1 MAHVAQWKMD
11 RVEELSQ
18 ALTGRPVIGIVD
30 IHGIPAKQI
39 NKMRARLR
47 GRVDLH
53 VTKRTLISLALAK
66 AGEERPGIDELQ
78 DTLTGQVGLVLTD
91 ENPFK
96 LFQMMERT
104 KTPSPAKG
112 GELAPNDITIKAGD
126 TSFKPGPVVREFQK
140 VGIPAAIERGKVVV
154 KKDTVLVKEGEP
166 IPKDLASVLPR
177 LDILPLMLGLD
188 LKAVY
193 EDGTVYRPEV
203 LDVDLDG
210 LMGQVAHA
218 AAAAFNLA
226 VNSRYFNETTI
237 QPLLAK
243 GSAYALSLAVEAA
256 IMTPD
261 TVEPILAR
269 AAVRAMA
276 LASHVPDALDEEAKA
291 AIAGAAAAAPVVEE
305 AEEKATKDEGE
316 KKGDEKDEKK
326 DEEEEEEKVSED
338 TAAAGL
344 SSLFG

>member
-1 MAHVAQWKMD
+1 MD
-11 RVEELSQ
+11 RVEEISK
-18 ALTGRPVIGIVD
+18 ALTGRSVIGIVD

-53 VTKRTLISLALAK
+53 VTKRTLISLALER

-78 DTLTGQVGLVLTD
+78 DTLSGQVGLVLTD

-112 GELAPNDITIKAGD
+112 GELAPNDITVKAGD

-210 LMGQVAHA
+210 LMGQVAHG

-243 GSAYALSLAVEAA
+243 GSAYAMSLAVEAN

-269 AAVRAMA
+269 AAARAMA
-276 LASHVPDALDEEAKA
+276 LASHVPDALDEETRA
-291 AIAGAAAAAPVVEE
+291 AIAGAAAEPPAVEGAEEE
-305 AEEKATKDEGE
+305 APEGKE
-316 KKGDEKDEKK
+316 DKKDEKK
-326 DEEEEEEKVSED
+326 DEEEEKVSEED
-338 TAAAGL
+338 AAAGL
-344 SSLFG
+344 SALFG